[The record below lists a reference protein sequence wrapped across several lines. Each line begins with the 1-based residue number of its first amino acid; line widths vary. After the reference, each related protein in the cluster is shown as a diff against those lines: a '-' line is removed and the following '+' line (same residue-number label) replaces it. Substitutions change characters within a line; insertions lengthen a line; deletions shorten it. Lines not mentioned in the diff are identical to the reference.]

1 MRWKNGLGVIR
12 GRRSETPAPRPPSPA
27 QQGCSEPRCRAC
39 AVLLMVCTVSTLYVG
54 ALPEGPVLVRW
65 SLGLFVRRTRSAEW
79 LFPADQR
86 IIWGPKQNYLGQFF
100 WSTFLQQFQTLE
112 DF

>member
-1 MRWKNGLGVIR
+1 MGWESSGGEVRPLL
-12 GRRSETPAPRPPSPA
+12 PAPPSPA
-27 QQGCSEPRCRAC
+27 QQGCSEPRCGAC
-39 AVLLMVCTVSTLYVG
+39 AVLLMVCTVSMLYVG

-79 LFPADQR
+79 LFPADQH